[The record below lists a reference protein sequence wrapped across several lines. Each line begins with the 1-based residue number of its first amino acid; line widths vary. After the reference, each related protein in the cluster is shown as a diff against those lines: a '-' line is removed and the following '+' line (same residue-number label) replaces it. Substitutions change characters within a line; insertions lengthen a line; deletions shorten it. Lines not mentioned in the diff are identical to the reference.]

1 MNKYLGIDIAKDKF
15 DVALLV
21 DEKFKTKAFS
31 NTNKGFISLLN
42 WLDKNNY
49 NSNELHTCM
58 EATGS
63 YGLALA
69 TFLVENNYKI
79 SIVNPARVK
88 GFSKSEMLR
97 TKTDKE
103 DCKLIARFCKAMVPE
118 LWKPNPKYIQLLQG
132 LIRRLESL
140 MLMKL
145 QEENRLAVTT
155 EDPIKKSINA
165 VIEVIEEQ
173 ILEVK
178 DKINN
183 CIKNNGDL
191 NKKREL
197 LATIPGIGEA
207 TINTILAFLS
217 SEQFVSAK
225 QMAAFVGLTPKHRES
240 GKSVKGRTNISKI
253 GDSQI
258 RKTFYFPAIVAKKY
272 NPTIKA
278 FCERLEK
285 NGKSKMEIICA
296 AMRKLIHI
304 IFGVLKNQKPF
315 DPKMV

>member
-21 DEKFKTKAFS
+21 DEKFKTKVFS
-31 NTNKGFISLLN
+31 NTNKGFTSLLN
-42 WLDKNNY
+42 WLDKNSCNH
-49 NSNELHTCM
+49 NELHSCM

-69 TFLVENNYKI
+69 TFLVENSYKI
-79 SIVNPARVK
+79 SMVNPARVK

-103 DCKLIARFCKAMVPE
+103 DCKLIARFCKAMGPE
-118 LWKPNPKYIQLLQG
+118 LWKPDPKHIQLLQG
-132 LIRRLESL
+132 LVRRLESL
-140 MLMKL
+140 TAMRQ

-155 EDPIKKSINA
+155 EYLIKDSINA
-165 VIEVIEEQ
+165 VIDVIEEQ

-178 DKINN
+178 DKIDN
-183 CIKNNGDL
+183 CIKSNDDL
-191 NKKREL
+191 NKNREL
-197 LATIPGIGEA
+197 LATIPGVGEA

-217 SEQFVSAK
+217 LEKFESAK
-225 QMAAFVGLTPKHRES
+225 QMAAFVGLTPKQHDS
-240 GKSVKGRTNISKI
+240 GKSVRGRTNISKV
-253 GDSQI
+253 GDAQI
-258 RKTFYFPAIVAKKY
+258 RKSFYFPAIAAKKY
-272 NPTIKA
+272 NPIIKA

-285 NGKSKMEIICA
+285 NGKAKMEVICA